1 MIAPGEMESY
11 GVAEALSTGAAVAV
25 WGDVVPSPAKGQAFE
40 ASCIYTCIYSHIDIW
55 AFEVKATRIEP

>member
-40 ASCIYTCIYSHIDIW
+40 
-55 AFEVKATRIEP
+55 VKATRIELVGACDGATYPIQKKKVQP